1 MHNKLKQ
8 SALLGKVR
16 NVAAG
21 IGFMS
26 VVAITTAAGAITL
39 NPDLREA
46 VFFSEPVQA
55 LFAKQIDMLSDG
67 SANAEMT
74 QTNVSSPSE
83 STDVGNGLGRNL
95 VPIKFNAI
103 DPSRPLSAGQRQI
116 AQYLAKRYRVSQD
129 AVESIVKLAY
139 KVGRDEKIDPTLILA
154 IVGVESSYNPFAASS
169 VGAKGLMQV
178 MPKIHKDKFEE
189 LSPGDWSA
197 LNPEMNMRVGAQIIK
212 EYTRRTGSVKS
223 ALRWYVGAAV
233 SGSDGGYPEKVLGL
247 KAILDAR
254 FKQGR
259 LVAQSRP
266 SDKVSAAELKSRD
279 S

>member
-1 MHNKLKQ
+1 MHNKFKQ
-8 SALLGKVR
+8 SALLGKIR

-26 VVAITTAAGAITL
+26 VVAITTTAGAITL

-55 LFAKQIDMLSDG
+55 LFAKQIDMLNDGAGNNMVPASDNSQSTANDSG
-67 SANAEMT
+67 S
-74 QTNVSSPSE
+74 
-83 STDVGNGLGRNL
+83 GLGRNL
-95 VPIKFNAI
+95 MPIKFNAI
-103 DPSRPLSAGQRQI
+103 DPSRPLTGGQLQI

-139 KVGRDEKIDPTLILA
+139 KVGRDEKLDPTLILA

-212 EYTRRTGSVKS
+212 EYARRTGSMKA

-233 SGSDGGYPEKVLGL
+233 SGNDGGYSDKVLGL
-247 KAILDAR
+247 KSILDAR

-259 LVAQSRP
+259 LLAQSRP
-266 SDKVSAAELKSRD
+266 GDKVSAAELKSRD